1 MPCPTW
7 GSATWP
13 TPGAWRSCGPSCC
26 ATGPWPPRPTRS
38 AGCGPPCPPGRE
50 RAACGP
56 ASRRAAPVTR
66 SPPPPAF
73 PLTAAPSFPQD
84 NRTALHWACSA
95 GHTDVADLLLGLGVP
110 VNDKDDVSVA
120 ATPGHPRSPPRE
132 GPARGS
138 GRLGKCCDPVCVGN
152 LVAQFLSG
160 AFAVTVSAAEVPLAS
175 GPVAAGAGRFLLPS
189 VGVSSVVSGGVQNAH
204 TAVCA
209 LGRQAEVFRCLCGR
223 GGNETWMSPAC
234 CQGSLGELF
243 LRTKLQNQGALGC
256 SRGFSCYLYLG
267 VILLN
272 ML

>member
-1 MPCPTW
+1 MEDAVSDVGICNLAYA
-7 GSATWP
+7 GRLEELRAQLLRDRALATK
-13 TPGAWRSCGPSCC
+13 AD
-26 ATGPWPPRPTRS
+26 
-38 AGCGPPCPPGRE
+38 
-50 RAACGP
+50 
-56 ASRRAAPVTR
+56 
-66 SPPPPAF
+66 
-73 PLTAAPSFPQD
+73 QD

-120 ATPGHPRSPPRE
+120 AIPGHPRYPRE

-138 GRLGKCCDPVCVGN
+138 GRLGKCCEPVRVGN

-175 GPVAAGAGRFLLPS
+175 GPVATGAGRFLLSLLPS
-189 VGVSSVVSGGVQNAH
+189 VGVSGVVSGRFQKAH
-204 TAVCA
+204 AAVCV

-223 GGNETWMSPAC
+223 GGNETWMSPAY

-243 LRTKLQNQGALGC
+243 LQTKLQNQGFLGC
-256 SRGFSCYLYLG
+256 SGGFSCYLYLG